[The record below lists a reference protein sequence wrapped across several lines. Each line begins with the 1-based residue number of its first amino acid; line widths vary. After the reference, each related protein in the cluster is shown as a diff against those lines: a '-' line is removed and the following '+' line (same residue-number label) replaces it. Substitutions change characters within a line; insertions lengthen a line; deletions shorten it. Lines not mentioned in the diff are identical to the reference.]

1 MEKESQ
7 RLLESVMKLIAA
19 QFGPDCEVVLHDWS
33 KEYESTIVAIENGHV
48 SGRKVGDGGSNLG
61 LEVMR
66 GTTDGS
72 NQLYYITQTQ
82 DGRML
87 RSSSLY
93 LTDENGKKVGALCIN
108 LDVTD
113 YIMMQHRL
121 SGVTLFPCV
130 RPGEQEVSREFFTN
144 DVNELLD
151 YLIKEGTEQ
160 IGKAPEE
167 MTKEEKKQVIS
178 YLMLPQKQAD
188 MPVPRGQVV
197 PGAGQG
203 TQPAAT
209 PAAAPS
215 TAPAAQPAA
224 QNVPT
229 MPPAN
234 SSHKL
239 TPPTAP
245 PPPPVGDEAAG
256 AV

>member
-72 NQLYYITQTQ
+72 NQLNYITQTQ

-108 LDVTD
+108 LDVTELGR
-113 YIMMQHRL
+113 I
-121 SGVTLFPCV
+121 
-130 RPGEQEVSREFFTN
+130 
-144 DVNELLD
+144 NELIQTMKIGELNRFLEQQRQKGSD
-151 YLIKEGTEQ
+151 SIRIIEVERHARFVYPISTFILTLIGVSLSSRKVRGGTGLHIGLGVGLCFSYILLMRFFEEFAKSGTLPTGLSMWIPNILYCFIAIYLYK
-160 IGKAPEE
+160 KAP
-167 MTKEEKKQVIS
+167 K
-178 YLMLPQKQAD
+178 
-188 MPVPRGQVV
+188 
-197 PGAGQG
+197 
-203 TQPAAT
+203 
-209 PAAAPS
+209 
-215 TAPAAQPAA
+215 
-224 QNVPT
+224 
-229 MPPAN
+229 
-234 SSHKL
+234 
-239 TPPTAP
+239 
-245 PPPPVGDEAAG
+245 
-256 AV
+256 

>member
-33 KEYESTIVAIENGHV
+33 KEYESTIVAIEKGHV

-72 NQLYYITQTQ
+72 NQLNYITQTQ

-151 YLIKEGTEQ
+151 YLIK
-160 IGKAPEE
+160 
-167 MTKEEKKQVIS
+167 
-178 YLMLPQKQAD
+178 
-188 MPVPRGQVV
+188 
-197 PGAGQG
+197 
-203 TQPAAT
+203 
-209 PAAAPS
+209 
-215 TAPAAQPAA
+215 
-224 QNVPT
+224 
-229 MPPAN
+229 
-234 SSHKL
+234 
-239 TPPTAP
+239 
-245 PPPPVGDEAAG
+245 
-256 AV
+256 

>member
-72 NQLYYITQTQ
+72 NQLNYITQTQ

-167 MTKEEKKQVIS
+167 MTKEEKKQMMLRHFNDVLELKGEYAAVREMRKHVGW
-178 YLMLPQKQAD
+178 YLKGLPGSAAF
-188 MPVPRGQVV
+188 RGKINQI
-197 PGAGQG
+197 
-203 TQPAAT
+203 TSAA
-209 PAAAPS
+209 
-215 TAPAAQPAA
+215 
-224 QNVPT
+224 
-229 MPPAN
+229 
-234 SSHKL
+234 L
-239 TPPTAP
+239 LR
-245 PPPPVGDEAAG
+245 EAIQEI
-256 AV
+256 

>member
-72 NQLYYITQTQ
+72 NQLNYITQTQ

-113 YIMMQHRL
+113 YIMRRT
-121 SGVTLFPCV
+121 GC
-130 RPGEQEVSREFFTN
+130 RG
-144 DVNELLD
+144 D
-151 YLIKEGTEQ
+151 
-160 IGKAPEE
+160 A
-167 MTKEEKKQVIS
+167 
-178 YLMLPQKQAD
+178 LPRAC
-188 MPVPRGQVV
+188 
-197 PGAGQG
+197 
-203 TQPAAT
+203 
-209 PAAAPS
+209 
-215 TAPAAQPAA
+215 APANRRSAA
-224 QNVPT
+224 SFSPT
-229 MPPAN
+229 M
-234 SSHKL
+234 
-239 TPPTAP
+239 
-245 PPPPVGDEAAG
+245 
-256 AV
+256 

>member
-72 NQLYYITQTQ
+72 NQLNYITQTQ

-108 LDVTD
+108 LD
-113 YIMMQHRL
+113 
-121 SGVTLFPCV
+121 
-130 RPGEQEVSREFFTN
+130 EQEVSREFFTN

-178 YLMLPQKQAD
+178 YLDQKGAMLITKSGPKICRYLGISKFTLYNYLDEIHSEQEQKAK
-188 MPVPRGQVV
+188 P
-197 PGAGQG
+197 
-203 TQPAAT
+203 
-209 PAAAPS
+209 
-215 TAPAAQPAA
+215 
-224 QNVPT
+224 
-229 MPPAN
+229 
-234 SSHKL
+234 
-239 TPPTAP
+239 
-245 PPPPVGDEAAG
+245 
-256 AV
+256 